1 LAKDAPQGAPSS
13 PGSPVGG
20 QTEEEVATPADK
32 PAKAEHR
39 SALRFF
45 KELPVLIVLA
55 LAIALL
61 IKAFLVQA
69 FYIPSASMEPTLT
82 QGDRVLVNK
91 LSYRFG
97 DPKRGDVIVFK
108 DPYPDPCA
116 NTPGASDCE
125 KSIPRKALNWFAE
138 VFGLPTGD
146 TRDFIKRIV
155 ALPGE
160 TVALTNGT
168 VYVCDQ
174 PGCVPVDGKGK
185 PKDGRIIDFPH
196 TADEGPQRDDDTF
209 PAFTVPDGQYFVLG
223 DNRANSSDSRTFHG
237 IDREDVIGKAFVL
250 IWPPTRFSGL

>member
-1 LAKDAPQGAPSS
+1 LSDQP
-13 PGSPVGG
+13 
-20 QTEEEVATPADK
+20 PADT
-32 PAKAEHR
+32 KAGPDEAIASDEPKERAGR
-39 SALRFF
+39 SAWRFF
-45 KELPVLIVLA
+45 KELPVLIALA
-55 LAIALL
+55 LGIALL

-108 DPYPDPCA
+108 DPYPNPCDEQ
-116 NTPGASDCE
+116 PGAAGCNESV
-125 KSIPRKALNWFAE
+125 PRKALNWFAE

-160 TVALTNGT
+160 TVALNDGR
-168 VYVCDQ
+168 VFVCDE
-174 PGCVPVDGKGK
+174 PGCVPVNKAGKAQDGQL
-185 PKDGRIIDFPH
+185 IDFPH
-196 TADEGPQRDDDTF
+196 TTDEGPQSDDDTF
-209 PAFTVPDGQYFVLG
+209 PAFVVPQDQYFVLG
-223 DNRANSSDSRTFHG
+223 DNRANSSDSRSFKG
-237 IDREDVIGKAFVL
+237 IERDDIIGKAFVL

>member
-1 LAKDAPQGAPSS
+1 LPED
-13 PGSPVGG
+13 PGRTG
-20 QTEEEVATPADK
+20 QDVATPAPE
-32 PAKAEHR
+32 PAKRER
-39 SALRFF
+39 PSALRFF

-55 LAIALL
+55 LGIALL

-91 LSYRFG
+91 LSYRLG

-108 DPYPDPCA
+108 DPYPDPCDDNPDA
-116 NTPGASDCE
+116 PGCDE
-125 KSIPRKALNWFAE
+125 GIGRKALNWFAE

-155 ALPGE
+155 AMPGE
-160 TVALTNGT
+160 TVAMTDGK

-174 PGCVPVDGKGK
+174 PGCAPVDRKGN
-185 PKDGRIIDFPH
+185 PKDGRLIDFPH
-196 TADEGPQRDDDTF
+196 TADEGPQADDDTV
-209 PAFTVPDGQYFVLG
+209 PAFTVPDGQYYVLG

-237 IDREDVIGKAFVL
+237 IDADDVIGKAFVL

>member
-1 LAKDAPQGAPSS
+1 MSQDRPIPAASDRR
-13 PGSPVGG
+13 
-20 QTEEEVATPADK
+20 PADEI
-32 PAKAEHR
+32 AERGAVSPPPR
-39 SALRFF
+39 SERASVFRFL
-45 KELPVLIVLA
+45 KELPVLIALA

-82 QGDRVLVNK
+82 RGDRVLVNK

-97 DPKRGDVIVFK
+97 DPHRGDVVVFR
-108 DPYPDPCA
+108 DPYPDPCRSP
-116 NTPGASDCE
+116 TPGIDQSRCHEAL
-125 KSIPRKALNWFAE
+125 PRRTLNWFAE

-160 TVALTNGT
+160 TIAMQDGN
-168 VYVCDQ
+168 VYVCNQ
-174 PGCVPVDGKGK
+174 PGCIPIDKTGHA
-185 PKDGRIIDFPH
+185 KDGRLIDFPH
-196 TADEGPQRDDDTF
+196 DSHEGPQNDDDTI
-209 PAFTVPDGQYFVLG
+209 PAFVVPDNQYFVLG

-237 IDREDVIGKAFVL
+237 IRRSHIIGKAFVL